1 MDTGIPGDSAKKCV
15 PGLCG
20 PVFRAK
26 LVLLDAHSLTEA
38 TIATLANGQA
48 FFNLARGRNS

>member
-1 MDTGIPGDSAKKCV
+1 MDTGIPGDCAKKRV

-26 LVLLDAHSLTEA
+26 LVLLDAHGLTEA